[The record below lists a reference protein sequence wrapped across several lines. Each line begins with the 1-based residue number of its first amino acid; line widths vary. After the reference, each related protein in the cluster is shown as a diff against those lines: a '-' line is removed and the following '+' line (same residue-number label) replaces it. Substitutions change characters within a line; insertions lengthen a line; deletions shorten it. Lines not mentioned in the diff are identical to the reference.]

1 MRDSAG
7 ALSTLVSHVV
17 FEWFYRGLPAQL
29 KFSIAVASRA
39 ILRGNVVI

>member
-7 ALSTLVSHVV
+7 ALSTLFSHRVY
-17 FEWFYRGLPAQL
+17 EWFYQGLTAQ
-29 KFSIAVASRA
+29 SPASRA